1 MGNKVGKW
9 QQHLKAAEASGLTLV
24 AYAAQ
29 HRIDVRRLYEARRA
43 RVQAAAS
50 STGKPHPVAFA
61 RVKVV
66 TPTIPR
72 PSGPTLAMQ
81 ARLGN
86 GVVLSWSYDG
96 DDTRALG
103 TVLHSLAALP
113 CFI

>member
-1 MGNKVGKW
+1 MGNKACKL
-9 QQHLKAAEASGLTLV
+9 QQHLNAAEASGLTLV

-43 RVQAAAS
+43 RVQAAAGS
-50 STGKPHPVAFA
+50 IGKRHPVAFA

-72 PSGPTLAMQ
+72 PTGATLAMQ

-86 GVVLSWSYDG
+86 GVILSWSHDG

-103 TVLHSLAALP
+103 TVLH
-113 CFI
+113 